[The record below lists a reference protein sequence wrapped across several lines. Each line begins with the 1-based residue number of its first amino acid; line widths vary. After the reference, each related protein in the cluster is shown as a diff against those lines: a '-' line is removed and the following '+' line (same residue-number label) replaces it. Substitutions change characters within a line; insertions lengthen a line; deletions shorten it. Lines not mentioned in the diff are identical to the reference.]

1 MKNTYKIMLSLLL
14 VLALIGPVVAG
25 AEGAAV
31 PAETQERLM
40 EQYGLDAP
48 PLPVWDWSSV
58 DVGGSGIAGGMLF
71 VYRMFVNPLGFL
83 LQEILYIL

>member
-40 EQYGLDAP
+40 EQYGLDVP

-71 VYRMFVNPLGFL
+71 VYRMIVNPLGFL

>member
-1 MKNTYKIMLSLLL
+1 MKNTYKIILALML

-25 AEGAAV
+25 AEGTSV

-48 PLPVWDWSSV
+48 PVPVWDWSSA
-58 DVGGSGIAGGMLF
+58 DVGGSGITDGMLF
-71 VYRMFVNPLGFL
+71 VCRMMLNPLGAV
-83 LQEILYIL
+83 LQEMLYIL